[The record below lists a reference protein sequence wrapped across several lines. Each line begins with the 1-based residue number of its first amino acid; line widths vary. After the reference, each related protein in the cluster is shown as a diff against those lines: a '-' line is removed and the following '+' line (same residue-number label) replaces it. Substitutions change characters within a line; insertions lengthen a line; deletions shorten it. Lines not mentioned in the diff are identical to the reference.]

1 MRAAPGFLRL
11 EPFAEFE
18 EAGAAPGAFRGE
30 DPAPRWSLRRA
41 LQNHLAMYVGGLVF
55 MIFGVVAVAEQ
66 ATSAADLIGGEAVIL
81 LLSVMYVGTPLASDA
96 RSSLRWAYVGLFGA
110 VMIATAGLIGV
121 QFSSFGVYFAI
132 MLATLIPWRISRF
145 LIVGW
150 GLVLIVISIITSDWT
165 PALIALIGVGIG
177 YAVGSGIEQGRVAQK
192 LRRVEVRASQLA
204 VVAERERIARDLHD
218 ILGHSLTA
226 VAIKSGLA
234 GRLVDVDPDAA
245 RTQIEEVTSIA
256 RQALADVRATAAG
269 MRQVR
274 LATEIAGARSVLE
287 AAGIEAITPTAIDA
301 MDEARTEL
309 LGYAVREAVTNV
321 VRHSEARRCVIT
333 SGRGWVAIND
343 DGRGLG
349 HVDPSGR
356 AGGSGLNGLRER
368 IERAGGTLTVSSE
381 GNGQG
386 LTLRAELDQ
395 ASPRSA
401 VRPRFERATADRA
414 ATPAGDHDQL
424 AAPTASRS

>member
-18 EAGAAPGAFRGE
+18 DAAAAPGAFRGP
-30 DPAPRWSLRRA
+30 DPAPRWTLRRA
-41 LQNHLAMYVGGLVF
+41 IQNHLAMYVGGLVF
-55 MIFGVVAVAEQ
+55 MLFGIIAVAEQ
-66 ATSAADLIGGEAVIL
+66 STSTADLIGGEAVIV
-81 LLSVMYVGTPLASDA
+81 LLSVIYVGTPLASDA
-96 RSSLRWAYVGLFGA
+96 RFGLRWAYIGLFGA
-110 VMIATAGLIGV
+110 VMVATAGLIGV

-145 LIVGW
+145 LIAGW
-150 GLVLIVISIITSDWT
+150 GLVLIVISIIVADWT

-177 YAVGSGIEQGRVAQK
+177 SAVGSGIEQGRVAQK
-192 LRRVEVRASQLA
+192 LRRVELRASQLA

-226 VAIKSGLA
+226 VSIKSGLA
-234 GRLVDVDPDAA
+234 GRLVDVDPAA
-245 RTQIEEVTSIA
+245 AKTQIEEVTSIA

-287 AAGIEAITPTAIDA
+287 AAGIEAITPTAIEPMA
-301 MDEARTEL
+301 EAVTEL
-309 LGYAVREAVTNV
+309 LGYVVREAVTNV
-321 VRHSEARRCVIT
+321 VRHSEAQRCVIT
-333 SGRGWVAIND
+333 SGPGWVVIDD

-349 HVDPSGR
+349 HVDPNGR
-356 AGGSGLNGLRER
+356 SGGSGLHGLRER

-381 GNGQG
+381 GSHQG

-395 ASPRSA
+395 PSPGSA
-401 VRPRFERATADRA
+401 VPPRFERATADPPV
-414 ATPAGDHDQL
+414 TPAGDHDRL